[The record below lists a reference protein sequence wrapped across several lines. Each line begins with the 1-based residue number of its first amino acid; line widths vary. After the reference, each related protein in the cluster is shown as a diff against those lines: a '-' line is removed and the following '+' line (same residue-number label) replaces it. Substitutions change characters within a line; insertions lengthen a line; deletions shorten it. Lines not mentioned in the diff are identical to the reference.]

1 MLTQK
6 DIDNLEI
13 KDKRYM
19 ISVGEPKELYVRVNP
34 TGKKVFY
41 LRASKFKN
49 FITIGECQK
58 GVLNVT
64 NAREKAKDLLKSMYD
79 GKFIGKNDKVMTL
92 EKANFLYVDIK
103 SKKLNS
109 ATIKKEQSIFKKYII
124 PTLGQKDINELKKDD
139 FLPIYDL
146 MQKKGIYET
155 INKNISLLCRIFE
168 ISRQRGDLK
177 TDIILQLKD
186 LKKFYNEANHNKVK
200 HFKAIVEEQEIKNML
215 ECMKE
220 YKNHPRTNTTI
231 INAIYF
237 TLLTAQ
243 RSKNIRFAKW
253 SDIDFENNLW
263 IIKANE
269 MKVRTNGDNIIP
281 LNKYALKILDMQRI
295 LNGDKKYIFANNN
308 GTISENFAVRFFKFY
323 NLEHTIHGYRSTFR
337 SVYTNK
343 SNELIQQGISKDI
356 AEMILHHIS
365 GNEIE
370 RAYNRAKAIDL
381 RVKLMQWYGNYLNS
395 LCEFCF

>member
-64 NAREKAKDLLKSMYD
+64 NAREKAKELLKSMYD
-79 GKFIGKNDKVMTL
+79 GSFVSKSEKEVTL
-92 EKANFLYVDIK
+92 NKANALYVEIK
-103 SKKLNS
+103 AKKLS
-109 ATIKKEQSIFKKYII
+109 RATIKKEQLVYGKYFNS
-124 PTLGQKDINELKKDD
+124 TLGNKAINDLKKDD
-139 FLPIYDL
+139 FLSIFDL
-146 MQKKGIYET
+146 MYKKGIFET
-155 INKNISLLCRIFE
+155 ISRSISFLCRVLEFC
-168 ISRQRGDLK
+168 RQRGDLK

-186 LKKFYNEANHNKVK
+186 LKKFYNEANYNKVK
-200 HFKAIVEEQEIKNML
+200 HYKAIVEEQEIKNML

-253 SDIDFENNLW
+253 SDIDFKNNLW
-263 IIKANE
+263 IIKADE
-269 MKVRTNGDNIIP
+269 MKVSSNGDNIIP
-281 LNKYALKILDMQRI
+281 LNKYALKILDIQRI

-370 RAYNRAKAIDL
+370 RAYDRSKAINL
-381 RVKLMQWYGNYLNS
+381 RIKLMNWYGDYLNS
-395 LCEFCF
+395 LCDFDF

>member
-41 LRASKFKN
+41 LRASKFKQ

-58 GVLNVT
+58 GILNVT
-64 NAREKAKDLLKSMYD
+64 NAREKAKELLKSMYD
-79 GKFIGKNDKVMTL
+79 GSFVSKSEKGVTL
-92 EKANFLYVDIK
+92 NKANELYIEIK
-103 SKKLNS
+103 AKKLS
-109 ATIKKEQSIFKKYII
+109 RATIKKEQLVYGKYFNS
-124 PTLGQKDINELKKDD
+124 TLGDKAINDLKKDD
-139 FLPIYDL
+139 FLPIFDL
-146 MQKKGIYET
+146 MYKKGIFET
-155 INKNISLLCRIFE
+155 ISRSISFLCRVLEFC
-168 ISRQRGDLK
+168 RQRGDLK

-253 SDIDFENNLW
+253 SDIDFKNNLW
-263 IIKANE
+263 VIKADE
-269 MKVRTNGDNIIP
+269 MKVSSNGDNIIP
-281 LNKYALKILDMQRI
+281 LNKYALKVLEIQRI
-295 LNGDKKYIFANNN
+295 LNGNKEYIFTNNN
-308 GTISENFAVRFFKFY
+308 GIISESFGVKFFKTY
-323 NLEHTIHGYRSTFR
+323 NLEHTIHGFRSTFR
-337 SVYTNK
+337 SICTEK
-343 SNELIQQGISKDI
+343 SDELIKLGIGKDI
-356 AEMILHHIS
+356 AEMILHHIN
-365 GNEIE
+365 GNEVT
-370 RAYNRAKAIDL
+370 RAYDRAKAIDL

-395 LCEFCF
+395 LCGFDF

>member
-1 MLTQK
+1 M
-6 DIDNLEI
+6 
-13 KDKRYM
+13 
-19 ISVGEPKELYVRVNP
+19 
-34 TGKKVFY
+34 
-41 LRASKFKN
+41 
-49 FITIGECQK
+49 
-58 GVLNVT
+58 
-64 NAREKAKDLLKSMYD
+64 
-79 GKFIGKNDKVMTL
+79 
-92 EKANFLYVDIK
+92 
-103 SKKLNS
+103 
-109 ATIKKEQSIFKKYII
+109 
-124 PTLGQKDINELKKDD
+124 GQKDINELKKDD

-263 IIKANE
+263 IIKADE

-281 LNKYALKILDMQRI
+281 LNKYALKILDIQRI
-295 LNGDKKYIFANNN
+295 LMEIKSIFSL
-308 GTISENFAVRFFKFY
+308 I
-323 NLEHTIHGYRSTFR
+323 IM
-337 SVYTNK
+337 
-343 SNELIQQGISKDI
+343 ELL
-356 AEMILHHIS
+356 ARIL
-365 GNEIE
+365 
-370 RAYNRAKAIDL
+370 L
-381 RVKLMQWYGNYLNS
+381 
-395 LCEFCF
+395 